1 MIRDERGFTLI
12 EMLLVLMIFS
22 IITII
27 AVSFSY
33 RYVKINQYEHAI
45 EQLKLTLHVAQL
57 TAQQEKKVTYVYIR
71 EGNNILLTTSFKEYR
86 LNWKT
91 PEGMSI
97 YFQTN
102 NGSIRFTSNG
112 NISEIGSVKII
123 TPEKTMKY
131 SINMSKGRLRFIE

>member
-1 MIRDERGFTLI
+1 MMRDERGFTLI
-12 EMLLVLMIFS
+12 EMLIVLMIFS

-27 AVSFSY
+27 TISFSY

-57 TAQQEKKVTYVYIR
+57 TAQQQETVAYVYIR
-71 EGNNILLTTSFKEYR
+71 EGNNMLLTTSFKEYE
-86 LNWKT
+86 LNWKM
-91 PEGMSI
+91 PEGMSV

-102 NGSIRFTSNG
+102 KGVIQFNRNG
-112 NISEIGSVKII
+112 NISEIGSVKVI

>member
-1 MIRDERGFTLI
+1 MRDERGFTLI

-57 TAQQEKKVTYVYIR
+57 TAQQEKTVTYVYIV
-71 EGNNILLTTSFKEYR
+71 EGNRILLTTEFKEYE
-86 LNWKT
+86 LNWKM
-91 PEGMSI
+91 PEGMRV
-97 YFQTN
+97 YFHTK
-102 NGSIRFTSNG
+102 NGIIRFTSNG
-112 NISEIGSVKII
+112 NISEIGKVEII

>member
-1 MIRDERGFTLI
+1 MIRNERGFTLI

-57 TAQQEKKVTYVYIR
+57 TAQQEKKVTHVYIV
-71 EGNNILLTTSFKEYR
+71 EGNRILLTTAFKEYE
-86 LNWKT
+86 LNWKM
-91 PEGMSI
+91 PEEMGVYFHTKNSI
-97 YFQTN
+97 
-102 NGSIRFTSNG
+102 IRFNSNG
-112 NISEIGSVKII
+112 NISEIGKVEII

>member
-1 MIRDERGFTLI
+1 MMRDERGFTLI

-57 TAQQEKKVTYVYIR
+57 TAQQEKVIVHVHIK
-71 EGNNILLTTSFKEYR
+71 EGNRVLLTTELKKYE
-86 LNWKT
+86 LNWEI
-91 PEGMSI
+91 PEGMSV
-97 YFQTN
+97 YFHTN
-102 NGSIRFTSNG
+102 KGSIRFNYNG
-112 NISEIGSVKII
+112 NISGIGRVEII
-123 TPEKTMKY
+123 TPEKTMNY
-131 SINMSKGRLRFIE
+131 SINISKGRLRFIE

>member
-57 TAQQEKKVTYVYIR
+57 TAQQEKTVTYVYIV
-71 EGNNILLTTSFKEYR
+71 EGNRYTFNYR
-86 LNWKT
+86 
-91 PEGMSI
+91 I
-97 YFQTN
+97 QR
-102 NGSIRFTSNG
+102 I
-112 NISEIGSVKII
+112 
-123 TPEKTMKY
+123 
-131 SINMSKGRLRFIE
+131 

>member
-12 EMLLVLMIFS
+12 EMFLVLMIFS

-33 RYVKINQYEHAI
+33 RYVKVNQYEHAI

-57 TAQQEKKVTYVYIR
+57 TAQQEKTVTHVYIV
-71 EGNNILLTTSFKEYR
+71 EGNRILLTTAFQEYE
-86 LNWKT
+86 LNWKM
-91 PEGMSI
+91 PEEMRV
-97 YFQTN
+97 YFHTKN
-102 NGSIRFTSNG
+102 SVIRFTSNG
-112 NISEIGSVKII
+112 NISEIGKVEII